1 MKRKPNQF
9 NPSYIHYFP
18 KMGNKWQVAVALL
31 SLQNVVF
38 AKKLGMNSSQ
48 KAEGLTLEEF
58 DKILHTDIVHEL
70 QVHDDSM
77 HDVNGKR
84 QHSRNLISSQ
94 NMWDAAT
101 KMEWENLSNDF
112 GEDIPDFIDSNDIGD
127 DDVFGSES
135 NLDSTTY
142 LSKETPFIICDP
154 KPKSGNQAKAAI
166 QNHFT
171 KTFGREINLK
181 TLYNRKTL
189 TCFITE
195 LTEEMAATVTS
206 PLKLQPV
213 FPEMKIAKG
222 MVESITMRDPE
233 ASNGIS
239 LPRIAATLCPG
250 LGGTK
255 EDVEQIG
262 RSIVKPLRQL
272 NPNHRRMKS
281 VTQDRILRKNLEVHP
296 EKNMNNE
303 TATVLNFHD
312 SRARTLIWS
321 RALNEGLDSE
331 NKCHDLFNGI
341 IISGNHVGDIMV
353 VSFEEDMLQPDL
365 ELTIPSCLLS
375 LVAVLAADSK
385 VCDLGIIPDIGINNV
400 NAQWI
405 TQSNVPDQRP
415 WFDSGLT
422 GRGQVVGVSDTG
434 IDLDNCYFWDSNGN
448 FNADGVSSRYFSFAF
463 SNIDCQLF

>member
-1 MKRKPNQF
+1 
-9 NPSYIHYFP
+9 
-18 KMGNKWQVAVALL
+18 MGNKWQVAVTLL
-31 SLQNVVF
+31 FLQNVVF
-38 AKKLGMNSSQ
+38 ADKSERKLSP

-70 QVHDDSM
+70 QVHDESM
-77 HDVNGKR
+77 HDMMGN
-84 QHSRNLISSQ
+84 QHHDRKMVSSHD
-94 NMWDAAT
+94 MWDAAT
-101 KMEWENLSNDF
+101 KMEWENLDNDF
-112 GEDIPDFIDSNDIGD
+112 GEDIPDLNDSNDVGD
-127 DDVFGSES
+127 DDFLDIES
-135 NLDSTTY
+135 NLDSTT
-142 LSKETPFIICDP
+142 SSSTETPFIICDP
-154 KPKSGNQAKAAI
+154 KPKSGNQAKVAI

-171 KTFGREINLK
+171 KTFGREIKLK

-195 LTEEMAATVTS
+195 LTGEMAATVTS

-233 ASNGIS
+233 ASDGIR

-250 LGGTK
+250 IGGTK
-255 EDVEQIG
+255 EDSEQIG
-262 RSIVKPLRQL
+262 RSIVKPLQQL
-272 NPNHRRMKS
+272 NPNHRRMKRA
-281 VTQDRILRKNLEVHP
+281 TKDRILRRNLKVQP
-296 EKNMNNE
+296 GNTMNNL

-312 SRARTLIWS
+312 SRARNFVWS
-321 RALNEGLDSE
+321 RALNEGLDSD
-331 NKCHDLFNGI
+331 NHCHDLFNGI
-341 IISGNHVGDIMV
+341 IISGNHAGDIMI
-353 VSFEEDMLQPDL
+353 VSFEEDILQPDL
-365 ELTIPSCLLS
+365 ELTVPSCLLS

-385 VCDLGIIPDIGINNV
+385 VCDLGIMPEIGINNV

-405 TQSNVPDQRP
+405 TQSNVPNQRP

-448 FNADGVSSRYFSFAF
+448 FNADGVSIYASCFQILIVVY
-463 SNIDCQLF
+463 LKLT